1 MLADPQSSFSTL
13 GRRSVASRG
22 LDQIDGLSKI
32 VTGCEGFNTFIVS
45 CFYGCFSVCLL
56 LTELAS

>member
-1 MLADPQSSFSTL
+1 MLASPQSSFTSL

-22 LDQIDGLSKI
+22 QDQIDGLSRT

-45 CFYGCFSVCLL
+45 CFYGCFVISLFL
-56 LTELAS
+56 AELAS